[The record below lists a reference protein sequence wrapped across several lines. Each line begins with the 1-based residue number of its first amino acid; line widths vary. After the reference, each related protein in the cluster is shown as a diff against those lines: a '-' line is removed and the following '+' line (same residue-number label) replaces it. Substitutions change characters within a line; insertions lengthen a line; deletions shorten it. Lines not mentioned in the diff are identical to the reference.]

1 MHFGRINAMLLR
13 RIAAAKKHDMSP
25 LQAMER
31 SYAALRAELRGGTYR
46 PGYRLEANRIA
57 DELGVSMTPVRDALN
72 RLVGEEL
79 VEASLGEGFHVPR
92 LSEGD
97 LRDLYEWNSAISILA
112 ARSAPTMPD
121 SEAVH
126 ATLSCDTMADAT
138 ATCFQL
144 LAESAPNQNLRI
156 AISRASDRLHPFRL
170 LEAQLFGSV
179 TEELEALLEP
189 AERRQAAIR
198 RYHQIRMRVAPELV
212 RLRSGK

>member
-1 MHFGRINAMLLR
+1 
-13 RIAAAKKHDMSP
+13 MSP

-31 SYAALRAELRGGTYR
+31 SYAALKAQLREGVHR

-79 VEASLGEGFHVPR
+79 VEASSGEGFHVPR

-112 ARSAPTMPD
+112 ARSARTIPD
-121 SEAVH
+121 PEAVH
-126 ATLSCDTMADAT
+126 AAMSSDTLADAT

-144 LAESAPNQNLRI
+144 LAESVPNQDLRI

-170 LEAQLFGSV
+170 IEAQLLDPVLG
-179 TEELEALLEP
+179 ELEALLEP
-189 AERRQAAIR
+189 TARRQAAIR

>member
-1 MHFGRINAMLLR
+1 
-13 RIAAAKKHDMSP
+13 
-25 LQAMER
+25 
-31 SYAALRAELRGGTYR
+31 
-46 PGYRLEANRIA
+46 
-57 DELGVSMTPVRDALN
+57 
-72 RLVGEEL
+72 
-79 VEASLGEGFHVPR
+79 
-92 LSEGD
+92 
-97 LRDLYEWNSAISILA
+97 
-112 ARSAPTMPD
+112 MPD